1 LDTLLLSSVVAKKT
15 DITRRDVVK
24 GTAAAGTAGIVG
36 LAGCTGGGDGGDG
49 GGGGDGGDGGGG
61 GDGGDGGGGDNSD
74 GGDGGDDYP
83 AIGNFP
89 VEGDEV
95 VFGFNVPQSGSY
107 SQEGQ
112 DELRGYQLAKQHLN
126 EGGGWVDEWDGLSGD
141 GVLDKTVTSV
151 NGDTATDPDS
161 ARQSASRMISRDDA
175 IMVTGG
181 SSSAVAIAVQ
191 ELCQQE
197 KVQFMACLTH
207 SNDTT
212 GSACVR
218 YSFREMFNAYMTGQ
232 ALAPVLTE
240 EYGEDLNFYQL
251 YADYTWGTTV
261 QDSMNQFLTEVGGW
275 SQVDSVPTPLGTSDY
290 SSYLSDV
297 PREEVDVLL
306 LVHYGLDAANSLPQ
320 AIDAGLDEDM
330 EIVVPLYNR
339 LMAQAASDSIEGIF
353 GTADWNWKLDEEFS
367 QSFTQAFQDEFD
379 RPPSYAA
386 RLAYT
391 QTLQYAAAVERAG
404 TFYPPEVIRQLEDYE
419 YDNAGL
425 GEENLRECD
434 HQAFRDV
441 LVVQGKAP
449 GERESEF
456 DLLNVVNQ
464 TPRDEIGYA
473 CDAGPAAEC
482 ELGPYE

>member
-1 LDTLLLSSVVAKKT
+1 MSSVVVKNT

-24 GTAAAGTAGIVG
+24 GTAAFGTAGIAG
-36 LAGCTGGGDGGDG
+36 LAGCT
-49 GGGGDGGDGGGG
+49 G
-61 GDGGDGGGGDNSD
+61 GDGGDGGGGDGDDGGSTPTS
-74 GGDGGDDYP
+74 GGDGGSTPTSGGDGGSTDYP

-112 DELRGYQLAKQHLN
+112 DELRGYQLAKNHLN
-126 EGGGWVDEWDGLSGD
+126 NGGGWVDDWEDLSGD
-141 GVLDKTVTSV
+141 GVLGKTVASV
-151 NGDTATDPDS
+151 NGDTATDPDT
-161 ARQSASRMISRDDA
+161 ARQSASRMISRDEA

-181 SSSAVAIAVQ
+181 SSSGVAIAVQ

-197 KVQFMACLTH
+197 KVLFMCCLTH

-232 ALAPVLTE
+232 ALAPVLRE
-240 EYGEDLNFYQL
+240 EYGTGLQFYQL
-251 YADYTWGTTV
+251 YADYTWGQT
-261 QDSMNQFLTEVGGW
+261 QQASMEQFFTEVADW
-275 SQVDSVPTPLGTSDY
+275 EQIDSVPTSLGTSDY
-290 SSYLSDV
+290 SSFLSDV
-297 PREEVDVLL
+297 PGETDVLVL
-306 LVHYGLDAANSLPQ
+306 NHYGLDAANSLPQ

-339 LMAQAASDSIEGIF
+339 LMAEAASDSISGIF
-353 GTADWNWKLDEEFS
+353 GTADWNWKLEDEYS
-367 QSFTQAFQDEFD
+367 QSFVEAFRSEFD
-379 RPPSYAA
+379 KAPSYAA

-404 TFYPPEVIRQLEDYE
+404 TFYPPEVIKQLEDYS

-425 GEENLRECD
+425 GEENMRACD

-441 LVVQGKAP
+441 LVVRGKPAS
-449 GERESEF
+449 ERESDA
-456 DLLNVVNQ
+456 DLLEIVNQ
-464 TPRDEIGYA
+464 TPRDDLGYA